1 MKVKWKIFLYFSI
14 FLAIMLVVLWLFQIV
29 FLNSFYKFIKTNE
42 IKKLANQIVQNID
55 NSNIQNIIDDICMDN
70 YISTRII
77 DTTEQIP
84 NYFKEIY
91 SFEVAKTGR
100 IVRMSNIDLYRCY
113 IDAKEQGGT
122 SMFFFQDDSSDI
134 FVKDKEFDAY
144 NHLPFSIFYFDDS
157 SKFSSNNI
165 IIFENKQP
173 NDKYI
178 YYNNFK
184 GRVSIDNKDKA
195 ETLVYTIIFKNKEN
209 REIMLLMDSYI
220 NPVTSTV
227 QTLTIQLIIITI
239 VLILLALIISLIMSR
254 KISTP
259 IVNINKSAKVLAQG
273 NYDVRFKGE
282 GYREIAELTDTLN
295 YAAEELSKVENLR
308 RELIANIS
316 HDLRTP
322 LTMIKG
328 YSEMMIDIPGEN
340 NAQNAKMIMDE
351 ANRLTNLVTS
361 LLDLSKLQ
369 SGVQSIEPSLYNL
382 TQSIRDIFL
391 RYSKIRE
398 QDGYNIEFYSD
409 KDVFINADEVKIN
422 QVIYNLINNAIN
434 YAGEDKTVIVL
445 QTVDNNYVTIK
456 VIDHGEGID
465 QDKIKYI
472 WDRYYKIDK
481 NHKRA
486 VIGTGLGLSIVK
498 SILELHCAQY
508 GVESKI
514 DVGSTFW
521 FKLPYEKIEDNP

>member
-165 IIFENKQP
+165 IIFE
-173 NDKYI
+173 
-178 YYNNFK
+178 
-184 GRVSIDNKDKA
+184 
-195 ETLVYTIIFKNKEN
+195 NKEN